1 MPKSF
6 PLLTAAAAALIAV
19 VTAATPAQAAPA
31 LSWASPLLAPAAL
44 SVSVPLAGT
53 EPAPKKN
60 DLTRVLLAASAGWR
74 AAEDQTDALIDA
86 VAFGSAPAFV
96 ATPLAAPEALG
107 LDEAQFASLEAAP
120 AEAPVP
126 LVPALDASRETA
138 NRPDEIVLAD
148 ARDGL
153 EVVSLDELGN
163 YAGGTGLTLGV
174 LTNPVLTGLASGNT
188 VSGVDVTSGG
198 ITIETDAFSG
208 YDGIGNFVINSG
220 HNNVLQSTVNV
231 SIVMTPP

>member
-6 PLLTAAAAALIAV
+6 PLLTAAAAALIAA
-19 VTAATPAQAAPA
+19 VTAATPAQAAPV

-44 SVSVPLAGT
+44 SVSAPLAGT
-53 EPAPKKN
+53 EPAPKT
-60 DLTRVLLAASAGWR
+60 DLTRVLIAASAGWR
-74 AAEDQTDALIDA
+74 AAEDQTDALIVA
-86 VAFGSAPAFV
+86 VAFESAPAFV
-96 ATPLAAPEALG
+96 AAPLAAPEALG

-188 VSGVDVTSGG
+188 VTGVDVTSGG